1 MSTTP
6 LSRTPD
12 RPALTE
18 TVNVR
23 TGAIHV
29 AGHLTAQGAD
39 LLRGTVESLRRSG
52 HNRVFLD
59 LTEVRAADDAG
70 LEVLRDVDRDVTRD
84 GGALLLR
91 HAPEWLAP
99 H

>member
-6 LSRTPD
+6 LS

-23 TGAIHV
+23 TGAIRIS
-29 AGHLTAQGAD
+29 GHLTAQGAD
-39 LLRGTVESLRRSG
+39 LVRGTVESLRRSG
-52 HNRVFLD
+52 HTRVLLD
-59 LTEVRAADDAG
+59 LGGVRAADDAG
-70 LEVLRDVDRDVTRD
+70 LDVLRDVDRTVTAD
-84 GGALLLR
+84 GGTLLLHR
-91 HAPEWLAP
+91 APEWLAT